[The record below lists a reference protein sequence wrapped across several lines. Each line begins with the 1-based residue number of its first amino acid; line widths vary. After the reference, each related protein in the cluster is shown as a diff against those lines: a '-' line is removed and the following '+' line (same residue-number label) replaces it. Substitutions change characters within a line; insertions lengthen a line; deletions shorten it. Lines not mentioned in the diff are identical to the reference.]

1 MRYSGGVRG
10 PSPTYTVILNLSK
23 FSDPRGNPLLKEL
36 IEANMVARLK
46 IFLRGLTHT
55 VKQIFLEFTVRISQ
69 EGRSASKKIKIENS
83 S

>member
-10 PSPTYTVILNLSK
+10 PSPTYTVILNLPK

-46 IFLRGLTHT
+46 MFLRGLTLT
-55 VKQIFLEFTVRISQ
+55 Q
-69 EGRSASKKIKIENS
+69 
-83 S
+83 